1 MARRREQRNDW
12 GTILTRKNARGE
24 VTAYQAR
31 YVHPLDAS
39 KRVQRN
45 FKPDQKLRAEN
56 WLEDEH
62 RLVTAHELGKAVW
75 THPSEREHAEKQS
88 SVIFADYAQAFL
100 DGYRG
105 ADGQV
110 LTPSSLRKKREAIAH
125 LNRYFGGKRLV
136 DIDAKSVNTWLDGGY
151 VDGIHALRRSYQ
163 VLKAIMKQASASHDG
178 QPPIIEHNPCTRA
191 NPRLPKSQ
199 QALIPA
205 AMADELQ
212 TIYEHMPDY
221 SRISIYLGAVF
232 GLRISEICA
241 LQRHDI
247 DIAHRRLYVRHSIGR
262 GLGDTGALVLK
273 EPKTESSADYQIIP
287 EAFIPILQL
296 HMQAHCAREP
306 DAQLIAPRTTA
317 IMNPNS
323 LRGQFEKARVTAD
336 RPDLHFHTLR
346 ATAIT
351 AAAQQGGTPKE
362 VQRYGR
368 HADAEISLA
377 LYQRAT
383 EEGSTSLADRVF
395 EALVSPDIRQME
407 RTSATVKAELDQA
420 RNALEELEQRCVDLR
435 SHIEALDNELKSHAD
450 A

>member
-1 MARRREQRNDW
+1 MTG

-31 YVHPLDAS
+31 YVHPLNAS

-62 RLVTAHELGKAVW
+62 RLVTAHELGKATW

-88 SVIFADYAQAFL
+88 SVIFSEYAKSFL
-100 DGYRG
+100 DGYLG
-105 ADGQV
+105 ADGKA
-110 LTPSSLRKKREAIAH
+110 LTSSSLRKKREAIVH
-125 LNRYFGGKRLV
+125 LNRYFGGTRLV
-136 DIDAKSVNTWLDGGY
+136 DIDAKSVNTWLDGEY
-151 VDGIHALRRSYQ
+151 VDGIHALRRAYQ
-163 VLKAIMKQASASHDG
+163 VFKAIMKQASTAHDG
-178 QPPIIEHNPCTRA
+178 QPSIIERNPCTRA
-191 NPRLPKSQ
+191 NLRLPKSK

-205 AMADELQ
+205 ATANELQ
-212 TIYEHMPDY
+212 TIYEQMPEY
-221 SRISIYLGAVF
+221 SHISIYLGAVF

-241 LQRHDI
+241 LQRRDI
-247 DIAHRRLYVRHSIGR
+247 DITHRCLYVRHSIGR
-262 GLGDTGALVLK
+262 SAGDKGALVLK

-287 EAFIPILQL
+287 EAFIPILQH
-296 HMQAHCAREP
+296 HMTAHCAKEA
-306 DAQLIAPRTTA
+306 DAQLITPRTTA

-323 LRGQFEKARVTAD
+323 LRGQFEKARMTAN
-336 RPDLHFHTLR
+336 RPDLHFHALR

-377 LYQRAT
+377 LSNAPPRKGPPASPT
-383 EEGSTSLADRVF
+383 VSSRPWSHSTSN
-395 EALVSPDIRQME
+395 
-407 RTSATVKAELDQA
+407 T
-420 RNALEELEQRCVDLR
+420 RNAPAQLSKRNSAKPRTL
-435 SHIEALDNELKSHAD
+435 
-450 A
+450 